1 MDYKLI
7 AKDPH
12 CNYAINQ
19 LSGCKNIT
27 DDIGDVGQWSSIR
40 SGVLQITLVFV
51 SENLGEI

>member
-1 MDYKLI
+1 M

-27 DDIGDVGQWSSIR
+27 DDIGDVGQWSSIS